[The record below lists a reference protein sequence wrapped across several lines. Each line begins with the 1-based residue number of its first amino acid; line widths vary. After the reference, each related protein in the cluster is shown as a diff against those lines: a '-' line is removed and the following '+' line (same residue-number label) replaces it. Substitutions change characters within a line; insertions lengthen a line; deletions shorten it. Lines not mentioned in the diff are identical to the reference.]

1 MGLRMSDIE
10 QTSKYV
16 HMHKLTEMLWKYK
29 HSYIMENN
37 KENFLYEVAEDIF
50 SEVVTCLAKKLKRK
64 LKYRKKYIYACL
76 CCAYLLSKDNK

>member
-1 MGLRMSDIE
+1 
-10 QTSKYV
+10 
-16 HMHKLTEMLWKYK
+16 
-29 HSYIMENN
+29 MENN

-64 LKYRKKYIYACL
+64 LKYRNKYIYACL